1 MFNDDT
7 GIKFI
12 DNEIIINTLAVIDI
26 EFDGI

>member
-12 DNEIIINTLAVIDI
+12 DNEIIINILAVIDI

>member
-12 DNEIIINTLAVIDI
+12 DNETIINILAVIDI